1 MKVLAQ
7 VEDYRF
13 IEAGVIEL
21 NGRPDYRLQMQD
33 FYSKRFRDVYLFD
46 NEMQMEIA
54 MGDLDYCKWL
64 TNRPCYIKD
73 EE

>member
-13 IEAGVIEL
+13 IEAGIIEL

-46 NEMQMEIA
+46 NQMQMEVA

-64 TNRPCYIKD
+64 TNRPCYISD
-73 EE
+73 ED

>member
-64 TNRPCYIKD
+64 TNRPCYISD
-73 EE
+73 ED

>member
-13 IEAGVIEL
+13 IEAGILEI

-46 NEMQMEIA
+46 NQMQMEVA
-54 MGDLDYCKWL
+54 MGDLDYCRWL

-73 EE
+73 DE